1 MAQYNNPSVNS
12 NVYFGYQN
20 DAAGVV
26 GKETLPLAAPTVG
39 QDKNL
44 MFYLLQVV
52 KTWVLS

>member
-26 GKETLPLAAPTVG
+26 GKETLPLAAPRVG